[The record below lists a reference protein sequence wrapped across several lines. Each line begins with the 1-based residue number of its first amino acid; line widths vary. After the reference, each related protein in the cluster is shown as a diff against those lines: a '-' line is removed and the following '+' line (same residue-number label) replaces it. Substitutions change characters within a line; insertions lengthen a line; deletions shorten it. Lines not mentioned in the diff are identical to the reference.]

1 VKESSI
7 RTDLMGGYAHAEVK
21 PVPRSGA
28 TMLKVSLNAFSVFQ
42 LTHGNYVPVFL
53 LAGSAY
59 VVAIAVIH
67 LLAPRLAA
75 VVMD

>member
-1 VKESSI
+1 MSWVVT
-7 RTDLMGGYAHAEVK
+7 RM
-21 PVPRSGA
+21 PRSSRGQDLGL
-28 TMLKVSLNAFSVFQ
+28 LKVSLNAFSVFQ

-59 VVAIAVIH
+59 VVAIAAIH
-67 LLAPRLAA
+67 LLAPRLAV